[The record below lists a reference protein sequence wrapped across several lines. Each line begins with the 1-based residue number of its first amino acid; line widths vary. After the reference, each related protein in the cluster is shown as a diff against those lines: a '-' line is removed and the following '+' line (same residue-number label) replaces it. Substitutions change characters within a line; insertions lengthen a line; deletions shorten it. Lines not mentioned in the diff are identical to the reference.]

1 MIKKLM
7 VKLLAGMACV
17 GMCAGGSLMTAMA
30 DEAVAPEPLKAVYST
45 YQYGQG
51 WKPYVKDNMPCL
63 PTAGTYITGMRAS
76 LENQPE
82 GMSGTIAY
90 KVNLSGSGWLD
101 WVENTADSNQPD
113 TDMPLEA
120 ISVKLTGQL
129 EENYDI
135 YYKVLQNGAW
145 TEWAMNGAEAGA
157 SGVGQKIDGIR
168 ISAVVKGGGE
178 PEDSLFGA
186 IDPNRPMVALTF
198 DDGPQN
204 GVTNRILAS
213 LAANGGRATFFM
225 VGSRVPGHDAY
236 VQQMAAQ
243 GCEVANHTYDHK
255 YLTSLSADG
264 ILSQVGSTNQVIAN
278 ASGATPVLM
287 RPCGGYYNAASLET
301 LGTMGMPAI
310 MWSID
315 TRDWKTRNAQST
327 INAVLNNVRD
337 GDIVLMHDLYT
348 ATADAAE
355 TIIPALTS
363 QGYQLVT
370 VSELAAYRGGM
381 APGHVYSSFRR

>member
-7 VKLLAGMACV
+7 VKLLTGIACI
-17 GMCAGGSLMTAMA
+17 GICAGGNLITAHA
-30 DEAVAPEPLKAVYST
+30 DETAAQEPMKAVYST
-45 YQYGQG
+45 YQYGQD
-51 WKPYVKDNMPCL
+51 WKPYVNDNMPCL
-63 PTAGTYITGMRAS
+63 PPAGTYITAMRAS
-76 LENQPE
+76 LANQPE

-101 WVENTADSNQPD
+101 WVENTADSNPTD

-145 TEWAMNGAEAGA
+145 TEWAMNGAEAGV
-157 SGVGQKIDGIR
+157 SGVGQRIDGIR
-168 ISAVVKGGGE
+168 ISTVSKGGGE
-178 PEDSLFGA
+178 PEESVWGA
-186 IDPNRPMVALTF
+186 IDPNRPMIALTF
-198 DDGPQN
+198 DDGPQT

-213 LAANGGRATFFM
+213 LEANGGRATFFM
-225 VGSRVPGHDAY
+225 VGNRVPGHAAY
-236 VQQMAAQ
+236 VQQMVAQ

-264 ILSQVGSTNQVIAN
+264 ILSQVGSANQVIAN
-278 ASGATPVLM
+278 ASGVTPTLV
-287 RPCGGYYNAASLET
+287 RPCGGYYNAASLGT

-327 INAVLNNVRD
+327 INAVLNNVKD

-348 ATADAAE
+348 ATGDAAE
-355 TIIPALTS
+355 IIIPALTA

>member
-1 MIKKLM
+1 MIKKVM
-7 VKLLAGMACV
+7 VRLLAGLACF
-17 GMCAGGSLMTAMA
+17 GMCLGGQVSSVMA
-30 DEAVAPEPLKAVYST
+30 EEAPQQEPMKAVYST
-45 YQYGQG
+45 YLYGQG
-51 WKPYVKDNMPCL
+51 WQPYINDNMPCL
-63 PTAGTYITGMRAS
+63 PSAGTYITSMKAS
-76 LENQPE
+76 LINQPE
-82 GMSGTIAY
+82 GMTGTISY
-90 KVNLSGSGWLD
+90 KVNSSGSGWLD
-101 WVENTADSNQPD
+101 WAENAAESNPAE

-120 ISVKLTGQL
+120 ISVRLTGQL
-129 EENYDI
+129 QENYDI
-135 YYKVLQNGAW
+135 YYKVLQNGVW
-145 TEWAMNGAEAGA
+145 TEWAMNGANAGA
-157 SGVGQKIDGIR
+157 EGVGLKIDGIR
-168 ISAVVKGGGE
+168 LSVVTKGAGE
-178 PEDSLFGA
+178 PEENAFGA
-186 IDPNRPMVALTF
+186 IDPNRPMIALTF

-225 VGSRVPGHDAY
+225 VGNRVPSRSPL

-255 YLTSLSADG
+255 YLTSLGHDG

-278 ASGATPVLM
+278 ASGVTPTLV
-287 RPCGGYYNAASLET
+287 RPCGGYYNASALNS

-327 INAVLNNVRD
+327 INAVVGKVRD
-337 GDIVLMHDLYT
+337 GDIVLMHDLYG

-355 TIIPALTS
+355 VIIPTLTA

-381 APGHVYSSFRR
+381 QAGHVYNSFRK